1 MRKLVAVVSVLS
13 VLGVLVASEAVAQR
27 GPRWRGSGGWGPS
40 GPYMRMYD
48 PKTVETLSGEVVS
61 VELVTPVKGMTQG
74 VHLAVKTEKETIA
87 VHLGP
92 SWYLEN
98 QDVKFAPKD
107 TVEVKGSRV
116 TLAGQPALI
125 AAEVKKGDETLVLR
139 DEQGFPAWS
148 AMRRR

>member
-1 MRKLVAVVSVLS
+1 
-13 VLGVLVASEAVAQR
+13 
-27 GPRWRGSGGWGPS
+27 
-40 GPYMRMYD
+40 MYD